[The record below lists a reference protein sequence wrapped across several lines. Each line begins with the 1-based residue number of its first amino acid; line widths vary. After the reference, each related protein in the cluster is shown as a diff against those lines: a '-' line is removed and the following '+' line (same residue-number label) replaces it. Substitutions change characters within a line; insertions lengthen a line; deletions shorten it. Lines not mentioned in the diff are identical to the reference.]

1 MSSSVN
7 VFIVDFFSFC
17 SCLSCCFLSW
27 LFFVRAFEIDYI
39 VDICTDSAAYV
50 FLNFFGGVFL

>member
-1 MSSSVN
+1 VN

-17 SCLSCCFLSW
+17 FCLSSCFLSC

-39 VDICTDSAAYV
+39 ADICTYSTAYI
-50 FLNFFGGVFL
+50 FLNDFGGVFS